1 MGTRA
6 FSGGRAALYAA
17 SMLPQDV
24 RERVTAYIQHQGG
37 KSREAIVSLVQTS
50 QQRYLDAVG
59 ALDDAAAGKKPA
71 PDEWSVRELLRHV
84 VLAEQDVTALVQH
97 LSRGEVPPPA
107 IAGRRGIG
115 TMIDDDARP
124 FSALVDQ
131 LRDVNGAM
139 LRTIGKLPEAP
150 NLEMKA
156 PHPFF
161 GPLNCMEWAVF
172 QRVHDEDHTQHAQK
186 ILAATA

>member
-1 MGTRA
+1 
-6 FSGGRAALYAA
+6 
-17 SMLPQDV
+17 MLPQDV
-24 RERVTAYIQHQGG
+24 VDRVTTYIQHQAG
-37 KSREAIVSLVQTS
+37 KSRGAVIDLVRTS
-50 QQRYLDAVG
+50 QQRYLDVISAI
-59 ALDDAAAGKKPA
+59 DDAAAATKSA

-84 VLAEQDVTALVQH
+84 ILAEQDVTALVRD
-97 LSRGEVPPPA
+97 LSRGAIPPPT
-107 IAGRRGIG
+107 ITGRRGIG
-115 TMIDDDARP
+115 AMIDDGAQP
-124 FSALVDQ
+124 FSALVEQ

-139 LRTIGKLPEAP
+139 LHAIEELPDAP

-172 QRVHDEDHTQHAQK
+172 QRVHDEDHVQHAQK

>member
-1 MGTRA
+1 
-6 FSGGRAALYAA
+6 
-17 SMLPQDV
+17 MLPQDV
-24 RERVTAYIQHQGG
+24 IDRVTTYIQQQATQTRA
-37 KSREAIVSLVQTS
+37 SVIDLVRTS
-50 QQRYLDAVG
+50 QLRYLDVISV
-59 ALDDAAAGKKPA
+59 LDDAAATKAPA

-84 VLAEQDVTALVQH
+84 ILAEQDVAALVRD
-97 LSRGEVPPPA
+97 LSRGAIPPPT
-107 IAGRRGIG
+107 ITGRRGIG
-115 TMIDDDARP
+115 AMIDDDARP
-124 FSALVDQ
+124 FSALVGQ

-139 LRTIGKLPEAP
+139 LRAIEELPEAP

-172 QRVHDEDHTQHAQK
+172 QRVHDEDHVQHAKK

>member
-1 MGTRA
+1 
-6 FSGGRAALYAA
+6 
-17 SMLPQDV
+17 MLPQDV
-24 RERVTAYIQHQGG
+24 IERVTTYIQKQATQTRA
-37 KSREAIVSLVQTS
+37 SVIDLVRTS
-50 QQRYLDAVG
+50 QLRYLDVISV
-59 ALDDAAAGKKPA
+59 LDDAAATKAPA

-84 VLAEQDVTALVQH
+84 ILAEQDVAALVRD
-97 LSRGEVPPPA
+97 LSRGAIPPPT
-107 IAGRRGIG
+107 ITGRRGIG
-115 TMIDDDARP
+115 AMIDDDARP
-124 FSALVDQ
+124 FSALVGQ

-139 LRTIGKLPEAP
+139 LRAIEELPEAP

-172 QRVHDEDHTQHAQK
+172 QRVHDEDHVQHAKK